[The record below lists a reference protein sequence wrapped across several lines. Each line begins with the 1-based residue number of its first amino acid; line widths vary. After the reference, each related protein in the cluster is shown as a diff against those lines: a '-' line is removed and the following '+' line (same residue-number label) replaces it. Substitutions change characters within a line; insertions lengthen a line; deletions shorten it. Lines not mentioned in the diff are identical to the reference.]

1 MERLMATRG
10 LSKEEVLKRMA
21 MQFDSL
27 PWASRTFVTEDTVE
41 VLQRKVDAAHADVVR
56 SA

>member
-1 MERLMATRG
+1 MATRG